1 MYKTIQFILLVS
13 IIGGTL
19 VSDVYADPN
28 DVGLYSIVIGNQ
40 PIDKTNP
47 IPYKFHDPLE
57 HRITVYVNG
66 NPAYS
71 INKSGVF
78 VLFPF
83 IKPGM
88 NSIEIVSDGP
98 QHVDAMTTA
107 ATWRFVIKDRNF
119 ILYDPNEQNSY
130 KYDFL
135 LPTYIH
141 HEYPYFLQKNQ
152 LPQKPELILKG
163 VLDLLQTVFRLAEK
177 GKYKDVATY
186 MVAGQRIWLP
196 YLDGYTPQMIKN
208 YLVRIP
214 EFCNSGNLTFQQ
226 YEPEKYFIKGGTNL
240 ILVYRTDGQN
250 VLFKSKYS
258 DSPTVIAYIDGKYI
272 IWYCAPD

>member
-1 MYKTIQFILLVS
+1 MHKTIQFILLVS

-19 VSDVYADPN
+19 VSDTWGDPN
-28 DVGLYSIVIGNQ
+28 DIGKYSIVIGNR
-40 PIDKTNP
+40 PIDKTSP

-98 QHVDAMTTA
+98 QHVEAMTTA
-107 ATWRFVIKDRNF
+107 ATWRFVIKDRTF
-119 ILYDPNEQNSY
+119 IQYDPNEQNLY
-130 KYDFL
+130 KCDFL
-135 LPTYIH
+135 LPIYIR
-141 HEYPYFLQKNQ
+141 HEYPYFLQNNQ
-152 LPQKPELILKG
+152 LPQRPELIQKG
-163 VLDLLQTVFRLAEK
+163 VLDLLKTIFRLVEK
-177 GKYKDVATY
+177 RKFTEVAKY
-186 MVAGQRIWLP
+186 MVAGIRLWHP
-196 YLDGYTPQMIKN
+196 YVEGYKPQEIEGYIQN
-208 YLVRIP
+208 ITELCTIGRL
-214 EFCNSGNLTFQQ
+214 SFQQ
-226 YEPEKYFIKGGTNL
+226 FEPEKYVILIGKNL
-240 ILVYRTDGQN
+240 ILVYRKDGEN